1 MMYLGKY
8 SIPNTFLPELTEG
21 SILSA
26 PLLKP
31 DINVVLLKLSEERQ
45 IMESLR
51 ISCLRLVTSVWG
63 IRVRLAETGAGA

>member
-8 SIPNTFLPELTEG
+8 SIPNTFLPESTGG

-26 PLLKP
+26 PLHKP

-51 ISCLRLVTSVWG
+51 IFLFETSHFV
-63 IRVRLAETGAGA
+63 L